1 MLFLINRLLE
11 SNHKYGA
18 LAVRGKNAIFVA
30 GEKEGKGRGKR
41 GEKRREASL
50 KTVSKRERKKRMH
63 FARCNY
69 AFEWIH
75 MRSIERTVTN
85 LEINCFMLSDFL
97 VRASSLMA

>member
-1 MLFLINRLLE
+1 LIVDDRIANCERRE
-11 SNHKYGA
+11 KIGE
-18 LAVRGKNAIFVA
+18 NAIFVA

-50 KTVSKRERKKRMH
+50 KTVSKRERKKRIH

-75 MRSIERTVTN
+75 MKSIERTDTD
-85 LEINCFMLSDFL
+85 LEIHCFILSDFL
-97 VRASSLMA
+97 VRASSLIAY